1 MADRGG
7 KKAKS
12 RQTDQSSMRA
22 PPRFIVDAMLG
33 STTRKL
39 RILGF
44 DTLYFR
50 DGGDADLEAIG
61 GRDRRI
67 ILTSD
72 KSLFAHSNR
81 LGNRAIL
88 VEGRTDRARLLSIL
102 EQAGPEMASRQGRLE
117 SRCAVCNGELEVLKR
132 SNAAKEKVPP
142 KVLARHR
149 LFFRCTSCSKLYW
162 RGGHWDRIR
171 RLSSSLT
178 TKALT

>member
-1 MADRGG
+1 MP
-7 KKAKS
+7 
-12 RQTDQSSMRA
+12 A
-22 PPRFIVDAMLG
+22 PPRFVVDAMLG
-33 STTRKL
+33 STARKL
-39 RILGF
+39 RIFGF

-50 DGGDADLEAIG
+50 DGGDADLESVG
-61 GRDRRI
+61 KKERRI

-72 KSLFAHSNR
+72 KALFAHSLR
-81 LGNRAIL
+81 RGNRAIL
-88 VEGRTDRARLLSIL
+88 VEGTNDRARLISIIR
-102 EQAGPEMASRQGRLE
+102 QAGPGLASRKGRRA
-117 SRCAVCNGELEVLKR
+117 SRCALCNGELEVLKKR
-132 SNAAKEKVPP
+132 DAAKEEIPA

>member
-1 MADRGG
+1 MP
-7 KKAKS
+7 
-12 RQTDQSSMRA
+12 A

-33 STTRKL
+33 STARKL
-39 RILGF
+39 RIFGF
-44 DTLYFR
+44 DTIYFR
-50 DGGDADLEAIG
+50 EGGDADLEAIG
-61 GRDRRI
+61 RKERRI

-72 KSLFAHSNR
+72 KALFAHSLR
-81 LGNRAIL
+81 RGNKAIL
-88 VEGRTDRARLLSIL
+88 VEGSNDTARLISIL
-102 EQAGPEMASRQGRLE
+102 GQAAPQLASGRDKRV
-117 SRCAVCNGELEVLKR
+117 SRCALCNGELEVLKR
-132 SNAAKEKVPP
+132 ADAAKEEIPA